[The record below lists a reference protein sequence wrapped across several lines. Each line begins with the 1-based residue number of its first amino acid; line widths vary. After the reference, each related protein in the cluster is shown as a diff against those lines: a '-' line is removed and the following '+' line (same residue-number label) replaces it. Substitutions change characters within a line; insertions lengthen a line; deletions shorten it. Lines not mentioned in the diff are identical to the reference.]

1 MEERKHIDRLF
12 QEKFKDFEATPRE
25 AVWKNIS
32 SQLPGNQKRKIFS
45 PLWYKLAGVAAVLA
59 LLVNYANDLLKI
71 PSSQNTQT
79 SSTIVDEDFGEISL
93 ASSSYTNN
101 MIRSSIV
108 LQGIMIDTKNKKE
121 EETAAITSRKNKALR
136 DSPFVKVYRSQPNTT
151 TVNNA
156 KIALQENAN
165 SSKPITPI
173 NKKTDKTPKNLRDL
187 PIPTSLKDNNTEIS
201 EAAPSKRLRITP
213 VAAPIYYDNLGGGSS
228 IDSRF
233 KDNDSKGEV
242 TMAYGINFAYKLSD
256 KIKIRSGVSK
266 VDMSYNTNNIAFTAA
281 VNPSALSGISYSENS
296 PNYKIENRSV
306 RPFSNLNAS
315 AEFSPASL
323 ASPTSGYI
331 NQKFGFIEVP
341 LEIEYVL
348 IDKKIGLNI
357 IGGGSTLILDENSVS
372 LNASNFSTNLGKAN
386 NLNNLSFTTN
396 LGVGVDYNI
405 SSQFQFNLEPILK
418 YQINTFDK
426 TTGNINSYYFGIYS
440 GFSFKF

>member
-32 SQLPGNQKRKIFS
+32 SQLPGNQKRRLFS

-79 SSTIVDEDFGEISL
+79 SSTTIVDEDFGEISL

-121 EETAAITSRKNKALR
+121 EEIATITNKKEKALR
-136 DSPFVKVYRSQPNTT
+136 DSPFVKVYRSQSNSNTI
-151 TVNNA
+151 NKA
-156 KIALQENAN
+156 KIALEDNAGN
-165 SSKPITPI
+165 TKPLTGI
-173 NKKTDKTPKNLRDL
+173 NKQKKTSANLRDL
-187 PIPTSLKDNNTEIS
+187 PTSNSLEDHTTEIS

-213 VAAPIYYDNLGGGSS
+213 VAAPIYYNNLGGGSS

-242 TMAYGINFAYKLSD
+242 TMAYGINFAYKISD

-281 VNPSALSGISYSENS
+281 VNPSTLSGINYSENS

-323 ASPTSGYI
+323 AAPTSGYI

-426 TTGNINSYYFGIYS
+426 TTGNVNSYYFGVYS